1 MIQVE
6 AIAALLRDDLDGDG
20 EITESDFVLLM
31 LTKLKSKPEPYVLK
45 LLRAQFCVLDATGD
59 GTLTKAVG
67 RVCACC
73 ACLCAEL
80 LHSPSHRAMFSPM
93 HNAGPGPGTY
103 QGSPREAKR
112 GAGRNQSPRLR
123 LAAVAQ
129 GASVIRFIGE
139 Q

>member
-67 RVCACC
+67 RVRL
-73 ACLCAEL
+73 LCVMSMCRVAAQPL
-80 LHSPSHRAMFSPM
+80 LSPCTVLV
-93 HNAGPGPGTY
+93 NAQCRTWTRQVSRQP
-103 QGSPREAKR
+103 KR
-112 GAGRNQSPRLR
+112 SEKRSRQKSEPALTARRSRTR
-123 LAAVAQ
+123 CKCD
-129 GASVIRFIGE
+129 
-139 Q
+139 

>member
-80 LHSPSHRAMFSPM
+80 LHSPSLSSPM
-93 HNAGPGPGTY
+93 HNAGPGPGKY
-103 QGSPREAKR
+103 QGSPREAKS